1 MLLPDNVHPKNT
13 LYYNGAMI
21 IRALRELGEAS
32 LLDLLAECRT
42 RIDIPVALF
51 VLSIDWLYLAG
62 RLQRNDDG
70 NFVLCS

>member
-1 MLLPDNVHPKNT
+1 MLLPDNIHPKNT
-13 LYYNGAMI
+13 LYYNGAMV

-42 RIDIPVALF
+42 RVDVPMALL

-62 RLQRNDDG
+62 RVRRNDAG

>member
-1 MLLPDNVHPKNT
+1 MLLPDNVNPKNT

-32 LLDLLAECRT
+32 LLDLLTECRT
-42 RIDIPVALF
+42 RNDVPMPLV

-62 RLQRNDDG
+62 RVRRNKAG